1 MWKADPQVLKDLKE
15 QYLEIEGWIEEKMED
30 IEGEFQGGSVDI
42 MTKTDVKEWA
52 NRSDF
57 NIDDYLMTK

>member
-1 MWKADPQVLKDLKE
+1 VLKDLKE

-30 IEGEFQGGSVDI
+30 IEGEFQGGSVDV

-52 NRSDF
+52 DRSDF

>member
-30 IEGEFQGGSVDI
+30 IEGEFQGGSVDV

-52 NRSDF
+52 DRSDF